1 MTDTTEIQR
10 FIQEYYAVLYAT
22 KFNNIEEI
30 AFLLSKEEIIYKFQ
44 FFIFNIIL
52 LGHFVQ

>member
-30 AFLLSKEEIIYKFQ
+30 AFLLLKEEIIYKFQ